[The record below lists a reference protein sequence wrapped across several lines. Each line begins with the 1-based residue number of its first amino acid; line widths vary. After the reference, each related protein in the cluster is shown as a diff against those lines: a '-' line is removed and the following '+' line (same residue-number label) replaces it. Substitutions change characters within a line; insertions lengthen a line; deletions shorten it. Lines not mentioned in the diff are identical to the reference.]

1 MVKEKADT
9 KISCPY
15 SPDLYGGYICVL
27 GEVGRMIAKMACCNC
42 KNFNICNI
50 LNISKPAES
59 ITSPSMP
66 AGFGNLGGGSSIAE
80 IANSQTDTDDTDD
93 ISDNFTVKM
102 KKFANFVV
110 NGSCG
115 FWLTAFNSANPV
127 KSFAYPNLHADHS
140 RGG

>member
-1 MVKEKADT
+1 
-9 KISCPY
+9 
-15 SPDLYGGYICVL
+15 
-27 GEVGRMIAKMACCNC
+27 MIAKMACCNC
-42 KNFNICNI
+42 NNFNICNI

-66 AGFGNLGGGSSIAE
+66 AGFGNLGGGSPIAE
-80 IANSQTDTDDTDD
+80 IANSQTDTDD